1 MAARGTI
8 RTLRP
13 ILFSNAPASWPKVR
27 MPELPPERSLASE
40 SVARLSFLSALG
52 ESFEGSGIEVREL
65 DAVRLTPEGLVEVP
79 LRLDSPEGEF
89 DVFFYPEA
97 TPQAAAHYWA
107 LQELAGR
114 WRRLRPLYYCFENL
128 PRLYPSPPYPLRVA
142 HCDRLQV
149 RPAEKP
155 PSGQYAMWWATYP
168 GESFRESPAFGL
180 YEQIYRELS
189 GLEAQGFAL
198 ILLELGLI
206 ERPQDFTGLS
216 HPERLEVPV
225 EGPEG
230 LQLLASFVDGRG
242 VRFHFP
248 VQSTPP
254 EYRDAFLNLFLGR
267 VQGWKRQNPAPLKE
281 SKAYAWWK
289 SLGERLEASEEGLE
303 AVGSLTR

>member
-1 MAARGTI
+1 
-8 RTLRP
+8 
-13 ILFSNAPASWPKVR
+13 
-27 MPELPPERSLASE
+27 MPELPPERSLARE
-40 SVARLSFLSALG
+40 SVQRLAFLSALG
-52 ESFEGSGIEVREL
+52 SSLEGSGVEVLEV
-65 DAVRLTPEGLVEVP
+65 DAVRLTPDGLIEVP
-79 LRLDSPEGEF
+79 LRLGSPEGEF

-128 PRLYPSPPYPLRVA
+128 PRLYPNAPYPLRLA
-142 HCDRLQV
+142 QCDRLCI
-149 RPAEKP
+149 RPAEHL
-155 PSGQYAMWWATYP
+155 PSGQYAMWWAAHP
-168 GESFRESPAFGL
+168 GESFRESPAFAL
-180 YEQIYRELS
+180 YDQIFHELS
-189 GLEAQGFAL
+189 GLEAEGFAL

-206 ERPQDFTGLS
+206 EHPEDFTALP
-216 HPERLEVPV
+216 HPERLEIPL

-230 LQLLASFVDGRG
+230 VRFLASFVDGRG

-248 VQSTPP
+248 VQSTLP

-267 VQGWKRQNPAPLKE
+267 VRGWKGQNPAPLKE

-289 SLGERLEASEEGLE
+289 SLGERLEALSTAAGASPGVE

>member
-1 MAARGTI
+1 MAERG
-8 RTLRP
+8 LRP
-13 ILFSNAPASWPKVR
+13 ILFSNAPAAWPKVR

-52 ESFEGSGIEVREL
+52 SSLEGSGVEVLEV

-79 LRLDSPEGEF
+79 LRLTSPEGEF

-128 PRLYPSPPYPLRVA
+128 PRLYPAAPYPLQLA
-142 HCDRLQV
+142 HCKRLQV

-155 PSGQYAMWWATYP
+155 PRGQYAMWWASHP
-168 GESFRESPAFGL
+168 GESFRESPAFAL
-180 YEQIYRELS
+180 YDQIYRELC
-189 GLEAQGFAL
+189 GLEAEGFAL

-206 ERPQDFTGLS
+206 EQPQDFTDLP
-216 HPERLEVPV
+216 HPQRLEIPM

-230 LQLLASFVDGRG
+230 LYLLASFVDERG

-248 VQSTPP
+248 LQSTAP
-254 EYRDAFLNLFLGR
+254 ECRDAFLRLFLGR
-267 VQGWKRQNPAPLKE
+267 IRAWKEGNSGLCATK
-281 SKAYAWWK
+281 SKAYTWWK
-289 SLGERLEASEEGLE
+289 LLKERLEASEDSIGV
-303 AVGSLTR
+303 VGSLIR